1 MGKLLSLLARDDSN
15 CCTAKSYDVFLD
27 FENAAPTE
35 TEREIYEEVERVLKE
50 SDAVLEEIQLY
61 KVSRKITILN
71 SVKEIFLFS
80 YILYINSMYF
90 KDNFLGINL
99 FLSAT
104 LFLVNLFLK
113 IYLFLYIYDSSEYF
127 NKSSY
132 YIFIIFL
139 FFLVLLLFF

>member
-1 MGKLLSLLARDDSN
+1 
-15 CCTAKSYDVFLD
+15 
-27 FENAAPTE
+27 
-35 TEREIYEEVERVLKE
+35 
-50 SDAVLEEIQLY
+50 
-61 KVSRKITILN
+61 
-71 SVKEIFLFS
+71 
-80 YILYINSMYF
+80 MYF

-139 FFLVLLLFF
+139 FFSGFAVVFLMVFYMVTLFFSFSKSDSRALQFFFLNF

>member
-1 MGKLLSLLARDDSN
+1 
-15 CCTAKSYDVFLD
+15 
-27 FENAAPTE
+27 
-35 TEREIYEEVERVLKE
+35 
-50 SDAVLEEIQLY
+50 
-61 KVSRKITILN
+61 
-71 SVKEIFLFS
+71 
-80 YILYINSMYF
+80 MYF

-139 FFLVLLLFF
+139 FFSGFAVVFLMVFYMVTLFFSFSKSDSRALQFFFFKFLRHPTTKG